1 MVKDLITN
9 DREKDFKN
17 VDSYIPKKGIRGK
30 YFRFWLKEN
39 RYQTRF
45 KTSNR

>member
-17 VDSYIPKKGIRGK
+17 VDSYIPKKEIRGK
-30 YFRFWLKEN
+30 YFRF
-39 RYQTRF
+39 
-45 KTSNR
+45 

>member
-17 VDSYIPKKGIRGK
+17 VDSCIPKKGIRGK
-30 YFRFWLKEN
+30 SKI
-39 RYQTRF
+39 YQNFSILTKR
-45 KTSNR
+45 K